1 MMKYKAAAVFS
12 IIVGV
17 SMILMWMMF
26 YLTGSMPELENEPAR
41 IAMHLLAEFAT
52 AIALIIAGW
61 GLLKAKS
68 WGASIYL
75 LATGA
80 LLYTMI
86 QSPGYFVQSGETSF
100 VVLFAVLIILTLFFL
115 VQVLKGEKTI
125 E

>member
-1 MMKYKAAAVFS
+1 MKHKAAAVFS
-12 IIVGV
+12 MVVGI

-26 YLTGSMPELENEPAR
+26 YFTGSIPELESEPAR

-52 AIALIIAGW
+52 ALALIIAGW
-61 GLLKAKS
+61 GLLKAKT
-68 WGASIYL
+68 WGVNIYL

-86 QSPGYFVQSGETSF
+86 QSPGYFVQSGEAGF
-100 VVLFAVLIILTLFFL
+100 VVMFVVLIILALFFL
-115 VQVLKGEKTI
+115 VQALKWEQTI